1 MRNTEALIFRNYLK
15 QIKHV
20 SELGEISKH
29 ECYEAESEKA
39 KTPGELSRWRN
50 QQLEA
55 LKDIA
60 KKRLLKQRE
69 PVEAWRGLRD
79 NLPLFSR
86 IVRRVLSQPVAASA
100 CEQIWSILDF
110 FQSKKRS
117 RLGESMINVLTFFNT
132 SYNTLE
138 LEKNEVE

>member
-1 MRNTEALIFRNYLK
+1 M
-15 QIKHV
+15 

-39 KTPGELSRWRN
+39 KALGELSRWRN

-60 KKRLLKQRE
+60 KKGLLKERE

-79 NLPLFSR
+79 NLPLLSR
-86 IVRRVLSQPVAASA
+86 IVKRVLSQLVAASA
-100 CEQIWSILDF
+100 CEQTWSILDF
-110 FQSKKRS
+110 FQIQKAQQAWSEYDKCADVFQHK
-117 RLGESMINVLTFFNT
+117 LQHTGTGKE
-132 SYNTLE
+132 
-138 LEKNEVE
+138 